1 MTPDT
6 ANETRLKKA
15 IARLRRARHTRASTP
30 SPALKPITLQPATA
44 LEALI
49 LERISML
56 QAEVASIKD
65 QQRWLTRLVGGA
77 VLAAIL
83 DLVLR

>member
-1 MTPDT
+1 MTPDSP
-6 ANETRLKKA
+6 NEHRLKKA
-15 IARLRRARHTRASTP
+15 IARLRRARNSRARPP

-49 LERISML
+49 LERITML

>member
-1 MTPDT
+1 MTRDSP
-6 ANETRLKKA
+6 NETRLKKA
-15 IARLRRARHTRASTP
+15 IARLRLARKSRASTP
-30 SPALKPITLQPATA
+30 SPALKPVTLQPATA

-56 QAEVASIKD
+56 QAEVAS
-65 QQRWLTRLVGGA
+65 LTRLVGGA

-83 DLVLR
+83 DLVLLRG

>member
-1 MTPDT
+1 VTRDT

-15 IARLRRARHTRASTP
+15 IARLRRARHSRARPP

-56 QAEVASIKD
+56 QAEVAS
-65 QQRWLTRLVGGA
+65 LTRLVGGA

-83 DLVLR
+83 DLVLLRG

>member
-1 MTPDT
+1 
-6 ANETRLKKA
+6 
-15 IARLRRARHTRASTP
+15 
-30 SPALKPITLQPATA
+30 
-44 LEALI
+44 
-49 LERISML
+49 ML

-83 DLVLR
+83 DLVLLRG

>member
-1 MTPDT
+1 M
-6 ANETRLKKA
+6 AF
-15 IARLRRARHTRASTP
+15 P
-30 SPALKPITLQPATA
+30 SPTSLQPATP

-49 LERISML
+49 LERISMR
-56 QAEVASIKD
+56 QVEVASIKD

-77 VLAAIL
+77 VIAALL

>member
-1 MTPDT
+1 MTT
-6 ANETRLKKA
+6 ANENRLKRA
-15 IARLRRARHTRASTP
+15 IARLRRPRSEEDG
-30 SPALKPITLQPATA
+30 LKPIRLRPATA

-49 LERISML
+49 LKRITML

-65 QQRWLTRLVGGA
+65 QQRWVTRLVGGA
-77 VLAAIL
+77 VIAALL

>member
-1 MTPDT
+1 VTRDT

-15 IARLRRARHTRASTP
+15 IARLRRVQLGGPRPP
-30 SPALKPITLQPATA
+30 SPALKTITLQQATA